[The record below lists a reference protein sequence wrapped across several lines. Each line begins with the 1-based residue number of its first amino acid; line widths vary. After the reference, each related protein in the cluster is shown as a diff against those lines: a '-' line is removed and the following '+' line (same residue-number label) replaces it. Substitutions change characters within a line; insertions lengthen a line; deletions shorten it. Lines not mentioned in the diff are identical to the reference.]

1 MEFKEWMIKL
11 WRWLKEAAIISYQW
25 IKKASSKSWKFSKPY
40 LIRFHHFRKRIWK
53 KYHIN
58 KVLILLGMIAILCT
72 SVYLFYVA
80 KTTNV
85 SELESGL
92 KESTMIYDNKGE
104 SAGKLYEQKGAYIQL
119 TEMSPYLVDGVIST
133 EDRNFY
139 THHGF
144 DIKGIGRAA
153 MRFVINRGA
162 SGGGGST
169 ITQQLAKNAYLT
181 LDQTFTRKA
190 KEIFLAIEIEKHY
203 SKDEILTMYLN
214 TSYFGNGVWGVQDA
228 SEKYFGVNASE
239 LSPGEAATLI
249 GMLKGPS
256 LYNPIDNLE
265 NATNRRDTVLQLMAD
280 NQKISPEVAKE
291 QAAIPLDSLLS
302 DTYQASNDS
311 YRYPSY
317 FDAVIDEAVDQ
328 YGLDADDI
336 LNRGYKIYTT
346 LDQNQQQAMQDTYT
360 VDGYFPDNAEDGE
373 MVQSA
378 SVAVSPKDGGVT
390 ALVGRRGESVFRGY
404 NFATQMR
411 RSPGS
416 TIKPL
421 AVYTP
426 ALEAGYTP
434 ASTLK
439 DEPLSYYKAS
449 NYSQTY
455 SGEVPMYQAV
465 AQSLNL
471 PAVWLLHEIG
481 LDKGFDKAK
490 EFGLSLSDEDKY
502 WGLALGGLK
511 YGESPLTMA
520 AAYSVFANGG
530 TYYKPHLITKI
541 VDSTGAVIVDN
552 SSVKGKRIISE
563 KVATAMT
570 SILLGTFSNGTGV
583 LADPAGY
590 TVAGKTGTTETNFD
604 ASKVNDQWVIGYTP
618 DLVIATWLGFERS
631 SESHYLQGTSETVAG
646 LIFQKVA
653 ENILPYTSGSTFDV
667 VDAYQTDG
675 VVMSINE
682 AEAKAKEDAKS
693 KWQKGVDE
701 ITEKTKEGLQTA
713 GEAIKDTTEKVWNGV
728 LDKLW
733 R

>member
-11 WRWLKEAAIISYQW
+11 WRWLKEAAIISYHW
-25 IKKASSKSWKFSKPY
+25 VKKASKTSWQFSKPY

-53 KYHIN
+53 KYHVN
-58 KVLILLGMIAILCT
+58 KLLILLGMIAILCT

-92 KESTMIYDNKGE
+92 KESTLIYDRDGE

-119 TEMSPYLVDGVIST
+119 NEMSPYLVDGVIST

-139 THHGF
+139 EHHGF

-153 MRFVINRGA
+153 LRFVINRGA

-239 LSPGEAATLI
+239 LSAGEAATLI

-256 LYNPIDNLE
+256 LYNPIDHLD
-265 NATNRRDTVLQLMAD
+265 NATNRRDTVLQLMVD
-280 NQKISPEVAKE
+280 NQKLTAEEAKA
-291 QAAIPLDSLLS
+291 QAAIPLDSLLV
-302 DTYQASNDS
+302 DNYQPGNDS

-317 FDAVIDEAVDQ
+317 FDAVIDEAVEE

-404 NFATQMR
+404 NFATQMK

-426 ALEAGYTP
+426 ALEASYTP
-434 ASTLK
+434 ASILK

-481 LDKGFDKAK
+481 LDKGFNKAK

-563 KVATAMT
+563 KIATAMT

-618 DLVIATWLGFERS
+618 DLVIATWLGFEQS
-631 SESHYLQGTSETVAG
+631 SELHYLQGTSETVAG

-667 VDAYQTDG
+667 ADAYQTDG
-675 VVMSINE
+675 VV
-682 AEAKAKEDAKS
+682 S
-693 KWQKGVDE
+693 K
-701 ITEKTKEGLQTA
+701 
-713 GEAIKDTTEKVWNGV
+713 
-728 LDKLW
+728 
-733 R
+733 